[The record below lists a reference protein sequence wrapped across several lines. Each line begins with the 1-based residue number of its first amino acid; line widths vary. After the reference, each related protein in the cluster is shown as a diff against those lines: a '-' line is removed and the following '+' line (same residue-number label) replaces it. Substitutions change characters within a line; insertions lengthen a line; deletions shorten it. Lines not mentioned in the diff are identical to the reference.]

1 MSGGRRTV
9 RLLYQ
14 MTTAKQNTD
23 LGQAEVDRRLSYA
36 RSLVGPD
43 TVVDFGVPAEG
54 PGSIETRADAAVV
67 VPALIDAVRRAQD
80 NGYDAV
86 IISCFSDPGLDAC
99 REMVSIPV
107 TASAQASMH
116 VAAQLGSRF
125 SVISPGSRRSSR
137 GDESPRRYG
146 LWERFA
152 SVRRSGLSVM
162 DLARDRE
169 RTLERLAEVGRA
181 AVDEDGAD
189 TLVLGCMSMAF
200 HGIDAEL
207 SQRVGVP
214 VVNPV
219 PASLMLAEL
228 LVRSGLRQSPL
239 AYPLSDPPR
248 ILTPHSAAEQSF
260 S

>member
-1 MSGGRRTV
+1 MTTPRKTI

-14 MTTAKQNTD
+14 MTTAKQNTE
-23 LGQAEVDRRLSYA
+23 LGQAEVNRRLEYA
-36 RSLVGPD
+36 RSQVGPD
-43 TVVDFGVPAEG
+43 TIVDFAVPPEG
-54 PGSIETRADAAVV
+54 PGSIESRADAAVA
-67 VPALIDAVRRAQD
+67 VPWVLESVRRAEE

-99 REMVSIPV
+99 RELVSIPV

-137 GDESPRRYG
+137 GEENPRKYG
-146 LWERFA
+146 LRDSFA
-152 SVRRSGLSVM
+152 SVRLSGLSVM

-169 RTLERLAEVGRA
+169 RTLETLARVGLA
-181 AVDEDGAD
+181 AVEEDGAD
-189 TLVLGCMSMAF
+189 TLILGCMSMAF
-200 HGIDAEL
+200 HGIEREL
-207 SQRVGVP
+207 SGRIGVP

-228 LVRSGLRQSPL
+228 FVRCGLRHSQM
-239 AYPLSDPPR
+239 AYPLSTPPR
-248 ILTPHSAAEQSF
+248 ILKAAAL
-260 S
+260 

>member
-1 MSGGRRTV
+1 MNAVRGKV

-23 LGQAEVDRRLSYA
+23 LGQAEVDRRLAYA

-43 TVVDFGVPAEG
+43 TEVDFAVPKEG
-54 PGSIETRADAAVV
+54 PGSIETRADAAAA
-67 VPALIDAVRRAQD
+67 VPALIDAVRRAEA

-137 GDESPRRYG
+137 GYDNPRKYG

-152 SVRRSGLSVM
+152 SVRLSGLSVM

-169 RTLERLAEVGRA
+169 RTLERLAEVGRL

-200 HGIDAEL
+200 HGIDREL
-207 SQRVGVP
+207 AARVGVP

-228 LVRSGLRQSPL
+228 LVRCGLRQSPL
-239 AYPLSDPPR
+239 AYPLSAPPN
-248 ILTPHSAAEQSF
+248 ILRPVA
-260 S
+260 